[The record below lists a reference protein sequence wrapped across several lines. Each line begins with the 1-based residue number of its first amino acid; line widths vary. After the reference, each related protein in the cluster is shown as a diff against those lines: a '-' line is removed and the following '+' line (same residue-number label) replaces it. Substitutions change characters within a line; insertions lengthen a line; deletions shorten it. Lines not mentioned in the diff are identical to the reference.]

1 MTIGR
6 AILPERR
13 ADGRRAEGKSVYASA
28 FFARPHADR
37 AALLTP
43 GYEF

>member
-1 MTIGR
+1 MVAVPREKVFTR
-6 AILPERR
+6 QPF
-13 ADGRRAEGKSVYASA
+13 SQ
-28 FFARPHADR
+28 ARPHADR